1 MTQLDWIDSIIPA
14 LRVNLQPARIFDR
27 VMACIERNQQ
37 RRALARLDSRLLSD
51 IGIGQADAIQE
62 YSKPCWKE

>member
-1 MTQLDWIDSIIPA
+1 MAQLNWIDSILPS
-14 LRVNLQPARIFDR
+14 LRLNLQPARIFDQ

-37 RRALARLDSRLLSD
+37 RRALARLDTRLLSD